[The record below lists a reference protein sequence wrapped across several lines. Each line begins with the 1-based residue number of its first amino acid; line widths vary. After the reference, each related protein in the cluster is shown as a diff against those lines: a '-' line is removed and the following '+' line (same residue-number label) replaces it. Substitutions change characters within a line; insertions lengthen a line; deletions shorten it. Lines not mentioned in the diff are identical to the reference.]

1 MSRFRNDLRSRKLRG
16 LNLAIAAALA
26 FAPAAFAQDD
36 TSTTSTT
43 TADTPSKR
51 FAIVAGYAHLV
62 PKSDPGN
69 VLGAKADLD
78 GGGAPTLSGSWY
90 VNDNIAVELW
100 GAAGKFENDVNLDNG
115 ARGSIEQQP
124 VALSGQYHFG
134 TSAQPIRPYVGLGYY
149 QSNIN
154 EEKFDPALTG
164 GRHVGFGTPK
174 GAIASAGVD
183 FNINERWF
191 ARADARYMQGDAD
204 VKLAG
209 TKIGEVQ
216 LDPWVVGVGI
226 GTRF

>member
-1 MSRFRNDLRSRKLRG
+1 MSRFSSRKLCN
-16 LNLAIAAALA
+16 LSLAIAAALA

-36 TSTTSTT
+36 STTTTSTT
-43 TADTPSKR
+43 TPGKR
-51 FAIVAGYAHLV
+51 FAVVAGYAHLV
-62 PKSDPGN
+62 PKSDPGTL
-69 VLGAKADLD
+69 LGAKSDID

-90 VNDNIAVELW
+90 VNDNMAVELW
-100 GAAGKFENDVNLDNG
+100 GAAGKFDHRVKLDG
-115 ARGSIEQQP
+115 AKAGTISQQP

-134 TSAQPIRPYVGLGYY
+134 THDQAIRPYVGLGYY
-149 QSNIN
+149 ESNVN
-154 EEKFDPALTG
+154 DEQFDPTLTG
-164 GRHVGFGTPK
+164 GRHVGVGTPK

>member
-1 MSRFRNDLRSRKLRG
+1 MSRFRSRNFC
-16 LNLAIAAALA
+16 NLSLAVAAALA
-26 FAPAAFAQDD
+26 FAPVAFAQDD
-36 TSTTSTT
+36 TSTADSSTTTSTT
-43 TADTPSKR
+43 TPGKR
-51 FAIVAGYAHLV
+51 FAVVAGYAHLV
-62 PKSDPGN
+62 PKSDPGTL
-69 VLGAKADLD
+69 LGAQSDID

-100 GAAGKFENDVNLDNG
+100 GAAGKFDHRVKLDG
-115 ARGSIEQQP
+115 AKAGTISQQP

-134 TSAQPIRPYVGLGYY
+134 THDQAIRPYVGLGYY
-149 QSNIN
+149 ESNVN
-154 EEKFDPALTG
+154 DEDFDPALTG
-164 GRHVGFGTPK
+164 DRHVGVGTPK

-209 TKIGEVQ
+209 EKIGEVQ

>member
-1 MSRFRNDLRSRKLRG
+1 MSRFHMRMRRFRNLS
-16 LNLAIAAALA
+16 LAIAAALA
-26 FAPAAFAQDD
+26 FAPAVFAQDD
-36 TSTTSTT
+36 TSTASSTATSTT
-43 TADTPSKR
+43 TSGKR
-51 FAIVAGYAHLV
+51 FAVVAGYAHLV
-62 PKSDPGN
+62 PKSDAGN
-69 VLGAKADLD
+69 LLGAKADID
-78 GGGAPTLSGSWY
+78 GSGAPTLSGSWY
-90 VNDNIAVELW
+90 VNDNVAVELW
-100 GAAGKFENDVNLDNG
+100 GAAGKFENDVNLSNG
-115 ARGSIEQQP
+115 SRGSIEQQP

-134 TSAQPIRPYVGLGYY
+134 TPAQPIRPYIGLGYY

-154 EEKFDPALTG
+154 EEEFDPALTG
-164 GRHVGFGTPK
+164 GRHVGIGTPK

-209 TKIGEVQ
+209 EKIGEIQ

>member
-1 MSRFRNDLRSRKLRG
+1 MSRFSSRNFCNLS
-16 LNLAIAAALA
+16 LAIAAALA

-36 TSTTSTT
+36 STTTTSTT
-43 TADTPSKR
+43 TPGKR
-51 FAIVAGYAHLV
+51 FAVEAGYAHLV
-62 PKSDPGN
+62 PKSDPGTL
-69 VLGAKADLD
+69 LGAKSDID

-90 VNDNIAVELW
+90 VNDNMAVELW
-100 GAAGKFENDVNLDNG
+100 GAAGKFDHRVKLDG
-115 ARGSIEQQP
+115 AKAGTISQQP

-134 TSAQPIRPYVGLGYY
+134 THDQAIRPYVGLGYY
-149 QSNIN
+149 ESNVN
-154 EEKFDPALTG
+154 DEQFDPALTG
-164 GRHVGFGTPK
+164 GRHVGVGTPK

>member
-1 MSRFRNDLRSRKLRG
+1 MSPIRTLSF
-16 LNLAIAAALA
+16 ATAAALA
-26 FAPAAFAQDD
+26 FAPVAFAQDG
-36 TSTTSTT
+36 STDPTSTT
-43 TADTPSKR
+43 TSDTAAAGKR
-51 FAIVAGYAHLV
+51 FAVVAGYAHLV
-62 PKSDPGN
+62 PESDPGN
-69 VLGAKADLD
+69 VLGSEADLD

-90 VNDNIAVELW
+90 VNDNVAVELW
-100 GAAGKFENDVNLDNG
+100 GAAGKIENDVNLANG
-115 ARGSIEQQP
+115 TRGSIEQQP

-134 TSAQPIRPYVGLGYY
+134 TSTQPIRPYVGLGYY

-154 EEKFDPALTG
+154 EEEFDPGLTG
-164 GRHVGFGTPK
+164 GRHVGIGTPK

-204 VKLAG
+204 VNLAG
-209 TKIGEVQ
+209 EKIGEVQ